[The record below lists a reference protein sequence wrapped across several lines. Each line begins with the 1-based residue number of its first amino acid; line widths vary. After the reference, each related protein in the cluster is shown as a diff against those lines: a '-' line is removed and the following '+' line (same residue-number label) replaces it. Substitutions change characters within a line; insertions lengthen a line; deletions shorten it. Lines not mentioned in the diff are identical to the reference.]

1 MGGRS
6 GSVSPGSNSG
16 GSMGGGR
23 GGINGGN
30 NPGGGRGFGGGNP
43 NNIPRNQNPNMNMG
57 MPRTIVPPFPPS
69 ATTNQEVLYAL
80 ADGTGGFVI
89 VNTNDLLG
97 GLDKI
102 GKESNEYYLIGYT
115 PPDSVEGTCHTL
127 KVKVDHGYSVRAR
140 TGYCN
145 VKQVD
150 VLSGKPQERDLETK
164 AAANVEGTIKASM
177 ETPFFYTS
185 SNNAR
190 MNVALDIPT
199 ESLKI
204 EKVKG
209 KLHLEISVLGL
220 AHSSSGAV
228 AARFSDAIVRDF
240 KDKKEV
246 EAFQEHPLHY
256 ENQFDI
262 GSGDYKL
269 TVVFSA
275 GGESFGKLEQPVSVD
290 EYDGKQLF
298 ISGLAL
304 SKEFHRV
311 NEADSDLDAV
321 LLEGRAPLVAQGV
334 AITPAANHRFH
345 KKDTAAVYLEIYE
358 PALAAAAAVP
368 PAPGPDGAAA
378 PPAPQGPKVGLQMR
392 VVDQKTGEQKVDSG
406 LVEVTSAGKP
416 GSAVVPLAWKLPVA
430 DLPPGSYQAEFKAQD
445 TNGQTVARSIS
456 FQVE

>member
-6 GSVSPGSNSG
+6 SSSSSAGTNSG
-16 GSMGGGR
+16 GTAGGR
-23 GGINGGN
+23 GGTNTG
-30 NPGGGRGFGGGNP
+30 GGGNTVG
-43 NNIPRNQNPNMNMG
+43 NVGNRNQLMG
-57 MPRTIVPPFPPS
+57 MPRTIVPPFPPT

-102 GKESNEYYLIGYT
+102 GKEQNEYYLIGYT
-115 PPDSVEGTCHTL
+115 PPDSAEGTCHTL
-127 KVKVDHGYSVRAR
+127 KVKVEHSYSVRAR
-140 TGYCN
+140 TGYRN
-145 VKQVD
+145 VKQTD

-164 AAANVEGTIKASM
+164 AAANVQGDIRASM

-185 SNNAR
+185 SNTAR
-190 MNVALDIPT
+190 MNVAMDIPT
-199 ESLKI
+199 ASLQVD
-204 EKVKG
+204 KVKG
-209 KLHLEISVLGL
+209 KLRLEISVLGL
-220 AHSSSGAV
+220 AYGSSGAI
-228 AARFSDAIVRDF
+228 AARFSDSVVREF

-262 GSGDYKL
+262 GSGSYKL

-275 GGESFGKLEQPVSVD
+275 GGASFGKIEQPVTVD

-304 SKEFHRV
+304 SKQFHRV
-311 NEADSDLDAV
+311 SDADSDMDSV

-334 AITPAANHRFH
+334 EITPAGDHSFR
-345 KKDTAAVYLEIYE
+345 KTDTAAVYLEIYE
-358 PALAAAAAVP
+358 PALADVP
-368 PAPGPDGAAA
+368 AA
-378 PPAPQGPKVGLQMR
+378 PPAAAPGSGAPTAAPPVAHGPQVGLQMR
-392 VVDQKTGEQKVDSG
+392 VLDQKTGEQKVDSG
-406 LVEVTSAGKP
+406 LVEVTNAGKP
-416 GSAVVPLAWKLPVA
+416 GNAVMPLAWKLPVA
-430 DLPPGSYQAEFKAQD
+430 DLPPGAYRAEFRAED
-445 TNGQTVARSIS
+445 TTGHTVARSIQ